1 MSTPNPEAKKGG
13 VGKKIALG
21 CLGVLLL
28 LSLAGGIIV
37 YRFVIAPGRSMLESA
52 EALQQLETLNQDIDN
67 QQPFTAPESLT
78 ASQVDRF
85 VAVQRQMLEQLEG
98 RVAELEARYEQTDQD
113 NMTMTEVMR
122 VWQDFA
128 GVLVEA
134 KRAQVNAL
142 NTADFS
148 LAEYAWVRQQVFIAL
163 GYSNITELPGAQ
175 GQLTANDINISPET
189 IELVSP
195 HQDLL
200 EQTFALSMFGL

>member
-189 IELVSP
+189 IELVRP

>member
-98 RVAELEARYEQTDQD
+98 RMAELEARYEQTDQD

-189 IELVSP
+189 IELVRP